1 MNRAEKQN
9 VIESLQNDFSK
20 SNAAFLVGVKGLSV
34 TQIQAL
40 RKDLRPQ
47 GGKLKITKARLMK
60 IAANNVKEDILDP
73 FFKDQI
79 GVVFAGSEPS
89 AIAKILYNFAKQNEA
104 LKIVAGSVEK
114 QLFDKQLITRIAQ
127 LPSKEVLLAQLCGT
141 LKAPIA
147 KLAIVIDALA
157 KKGSE
162 QASV

>member
-20 SNAAFLVGVKGLSV
+20 NNATFLVGVKGLSV

-60 IAANNVKEDILDP
+60 IAANNAKEDILDS

-114 QLFDKQLITRIAQ
+114 QLFDKQLIVRIAQ